1 MRQNFSRSFA
11 LFLCEIWSAFHPTS
25 IASNRPRPRRFSL
38 FCFRM
43 NLAIHFSLIAAAV
56 TYVMWKNVGNDK
68 MAALGSVRNKLKSK
82 KDLDDENKA
91 C

>member
-1 MRQNFSRSFA
+1 MYLSTF
-11 LFLCEIWSAFHPTS
+11 PTN
-25 IASNRPRPRRFSL
+25 APRRFSL
-38 FCFRM
+38 PSFRM

-56 TYVMWKNVGNDK
+56 TYVMWNNVGNDK
-68 MAALGSVRNKLKSK
+68 IEAMLGSTAKSKLKSK